1 MIKFTELISLFT
13 SEIFLAMAF
22 MALGIMLCPVSDAV
36 KMTVVGILL
45 VTYIILIGYCMEYS
59 YDY

>member
-1 MIKFTELISLFT
+1 
-13 SEIFLAMAF
+13 MAF